1 VADQRFILAIDQG
14 TTSTR
19 AIVFDHAGRPVA
31 TGQKEHAQIFPRAG
45 WVEHDPL
52 EIWAN
57 TREVVG
63 EALAKADINRHALAA
78 VGITNQRETAVV
90 WDAAT
95 GVPVY
100 NAIVWQDTRTHQLVA
115 DLGGADGPDKYKA
128 RVGLPLATY
137 FSGPK
142 VRWILDNVDGARA
155 RAEAGELLMG
165 TIDTWLI
172 WNLTGGPDGGVH
184 VTDVTNASRT
194 MLMDLKTLAW
204 DPEIAADMGIP
215 ISMLPT
221 ITSSAEVYGYGAKDG
236 LLIDTPIAGNLG
248 DQHAATFGQAC
259 FEKGMAKN
267 TYGTGCFMLM
277 NTGTE
282 PVPSK
287 HGLLTTVCYQIGDT
301 APVYALEGSIA
312 VTGSLIQW
320 LRDNLQLVDSAADV
334 EALAASVDD
343 NGGAYFVPAFSG
355 LFAPYWRGDA
365 RGALVGLT
373 RYVNRAHIARAALE
387 ASAYQ
392 TREVLDAM
400 EADSGVRLTELK
412 VDGGMTANE
421 LLMQFQADQL
431 GVEVVRP
438 VVAETT
444 ALGAAYAAG
453 IAVGFW
459 AGEADVVANWAAG
472 KRWTPTMDAAERD
485 RLYRSWKKAVTKT
498 FDWVDTDVT

>member
-165 TIDTWLI
+165 TIDTWVI